1 MSPPLVSIVILNWNG
16 SKCIRECL
24 ESVIKT
30 AYSSIEIIVV
40 DNASTDDSKSII
52 RNFPTALLLEL
63 PQNIGFAAGNNAG
76 FAKATGTYIAT
87 LNNDVV
93 VDPQWLNQPVALF
106 EKIRSI
112 GIVACRQMNF
122 YNRETID
129 CLYTYPLRSLLLEPM
144 GSTKRYVQKELY
156 TQPGF
161 VFGAGGASALYRKA
175 VITAL
180 GGFDERYFAYHEE
193 SDLCM
198 RAFLSGWKCAYAP
211 EAIVYHRGSFSFNT
225 IQKKMVFLHERNRV
239 WFIYKFYPLSYIG
252 KNIFWI
258 LLWQLRV
265 ARVWIIKRNA
275 GWIFF
280 KALYAGFKGRA
291 CFREERKKNSIAFNE
306 KCREFDIFVRQKK
319 IPLQ

>member
-1 MSPPLVSIVILNWNG
+1 MGNFSAAI
-16 SKCIRECL
+16 
-24 ESVIKT
+24 
-30 AYSSIEIIVV
+30 
-40 DNASTDDSKSII
+40 AS
-52 RNFPTALLLEL
+52 
-63 PQNIGFAAGNNAG
+63 GN
-76 FAKATGTYIAT
+76 
-87 LNNDVV
+87 VR
-93 VDPQWLNQPVALF
+93 
-106 EKIRSI
+106 KIRADLI
-112 GIVACRQMNF
+112 AA
-122 YNRETID
+122 ETIL
-129 CLYTYPLRSLLLEPM
+129 CNAFWIFSQGMAY
-144 GSTKRYVQKELY
+144 
-156 TQPGF
+156 
-161 VFGAGGASALYRKA
+161 
-175 VITAL
+175 TAL

-306 KCREFDIFVRQKK
+306 KRREFDIFVRQKK